1 MQPRAA
7 SGLLTRPNRILGAL
21 VAEFHESPATQRT
34 RPRSP
39 CLGNI
44 ESSKHDNS
52 RLPQGKRWTFVS
64 LRSQPPSI
72 RLISIWFALLGVGI
86 LGPLLSGGYLLLL
99 DLPEG
104 PRPVW
109 PHVFPLPSEG
119 LVSASAALGGTLIAL
134 LAKVSPEMQNKLLI
148 LAIVMVGGVGL
159 ARACIK
165 YLGTSVSAAM
175 VAATFFVV
183 NPFVYDRVL
192 MGQLVLLLAYA
203 LLPFTLRSLID
214 LVNEGSRSSL
224 LSSLAWTSLIA
235 LVDLHIGGMS
245 LLLLFLTILM
255 SPSTPRAKLMR
266 CLAVV
271 GVLIALNLYWLIPA
285 SVANESARLGSG
297 DLVAYAPRPR
307 SPRILAHVLLL
318 HGVWRTEFTSPLASN
333 PVLFLGTFLPLLASA
348 CIGLYA
354 SLTMVRHSRLAKLL
368 GLSAL
373 ISIVLAM
380 GTSFPATS
388 WFTQL
393 LFDHVPGY
401 GIYREPQKWVALLAF
416 CYAIFAAFGVDKLRG
431 GVHARAPR
439 VASLVAMG
447 LLLPIA
453 ATSTMWWGFD
463 GQLQTS
469 EFPDDWARANEITR
483 SQSGRLLFLPWNLYQ
498 PLPFAGNR
506 SVVSPAERF
515 FDMPV
520 LVSGDAALGV
530 SDSTAAL
537 DPRDQYMTQ
546 LLKRRGGIHAFGH
559 LVAPL
564 GVRFVAL
571 ASIADAPEYGFLR
584 RQADLRPVFEGDD
597 LVLFENRAWE
607 TSVYGLESGPSG
619 TGLSGNA
626 LSHQDE
632 VTTTLVDAKA
642 SSPILDGPQTLDLEV
657 FGREL
662 QVPSSH
668 LMGTDLSCND
678 GWKLQG
684 DDPVCHLKS
693 VAAFTN
699 PPEVGILT
707 RPGLSIQ
714 LLSMGASLLSA
725 AALSG
730 LLIRGR
736 KSRSGSVT
744 DDRRAQSPSTG

>member
-1 MQPRAA
+1 
-7 SGLLTRPNRILGAL
+7 
-21 VAEFHESPATQRT
+21 
-34 RPRSP
+34 
-39 CLGNI
+39 
-44 ESSKHDNS
+44 
-52 RLPQGKRWTFVS
+52 
-64 LRSQPPSI
+64 
-72 RLISIWFALLGVGI
+72 
-86 LGPLLSGGYLLLL
+86 
-99 DLPEG
+99 
-104 PRPVW
+104 
-109 PHVFPLPSEG
+109 
-119 LVSASAALGGTLIAL
+119 
-134 LAKVSPEMQNKLLI
+134 MQNKLLI

-165 YLGTSVSAAM
+165 HLGTSVSAAM
-175 VAATFFVV
+175 VAATLFVV

-214 LVNEGSRSSL
+214 LVNVGSRSSL
-224 LSSLAWTSLIA
+224 LSSLAWTGLIA

-245 LLLLFLTILM
+245 LLLLLLAILM
-255 SPSTPRAKLMR
+255 SPSAPLAKLMR

-271 GVLIALNLYWLIPA
+271 GVLIALNFYWLIPA
-285 SVANESARLGSG
+285 SLANESARLGAG
-297 DLVAYAPRPR
+297 DLIAYAPRPR
-307 SPRILAHVLLL
+307 SARILAHVLLL
-318 HGVWRTEFTSPLASN
+318 HGAWRTEFTSPLASS
-333 PVLFLGTFLPLLASA
+333 PVLFLGAFLPLLASA
-348 CIGLYA
+348 CVGLFA
-354 SLTMVRHSRLAKLL
+354 SLTMARHSRLAKLL
-368 GLSAL
+368 GMSAL

-401 GIYREPQKWVALLAF
+401 GIFREPQKWVALLAF
-416 CYAIFAAFGVDKLRG
+416 SYAILAAFGVDKICG
-431 GVHARAPR
+431 EVHGRAPR
-439 VASLVAMG
+439 FASLVAIG
-447 LLLPIA
+447 VLLPIA

-469 EFPDDWARANEITR
+469 EFPDDWAKANEITR

-506 SVVSPAERF
+506 SIASPAERF

-530 SDSTAAL
+530 SGSTAAL
-537 DPRDQYMTQ
+537 DPRDLYVTQ
-546 LLKRRGGIHAFGH
+546 LLNRRGRIHAFGH

-571 ASIADAPEYGFLR
+571 ANIADAPEYGFLR

-607 TSVYGLESGPSG
+607 TNVYGLESGPSA

-626 LSHQDE
+626 LANQSE
-632 VTTTLVDAKA
+632 VATTLVDAEA
-642 SSPILDGPQTLDLEV
+642 SSPILDGPQILDLDA

-662 QVPSSH
+662 RAPDDPV
-668 LMGTDLSCND
+668 MGTDFSCND
-678 GWKLQG
+678 GWKLQE
-684 DDPVCHLKS
+684 DDPVCHLKT
-693 VAAFTN
+693 VAAFTS
-699 PPEVGILT
+699 PPEVGMLT

-714 LLSMGASLLSA
+714 VLSMGLSLFSA
-725 AALSG
+725 VALSW
-730 LLIRGR
+730 LLFKNRRRGR
-736 KSRSGSVT
+736 DGSLV
-744 DDRRAQSPSTG
+744 REGS